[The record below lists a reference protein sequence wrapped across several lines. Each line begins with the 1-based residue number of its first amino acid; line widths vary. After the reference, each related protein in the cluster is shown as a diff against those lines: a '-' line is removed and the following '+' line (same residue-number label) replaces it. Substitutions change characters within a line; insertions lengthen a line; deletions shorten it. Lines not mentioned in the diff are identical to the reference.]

1 MRKFAAVLHP
11 KLAAFTPLSLAAGPA
26 QLLTKNTMEKTSR
39 RKMLQTAVQADPTNL
54 DAHAALEAYADELSS
69 SFATEVESRLSA
81 DSIKVCIWFFYK
93 VTFIL
98 STGDIFLKTTTT
110 KTHFN
115 NAPSQ
120 HSLIDLY

>member
-93 VTFIL
+93 SYIYFINRRF
-98 STGDIFLKTTTT
+98 FLKTTTT
-110 KTHFN
+110 KTH
-115 NAPSQ
+115 Q
-120 HSLIDLY
+120 

>member
-11 KLAAFTPLSLAAGPA
+11 KLVAFTPLSLAAGPA

-93 VTFIL
+93 SYIYFINRR
-98 STGDIFLKTTTT
+98 F
-110 KTHFN
+110 FF
-115 NAPSQ
+115 
-120 HSLIDLY
+120 